1 MIFVLKSDVQASAQ
15 KAAQLVSQQT
25 ELFKAIGF
33 AALRARASMME
44 PGKVIKFGSFEF
56 VVDED
61 EFGEWV
67 VVQII
72 LPRKEIEV
80 LGKAKA
86 EELGMDIE
94 SLDGAERNRWLGDF
108 LDRLKELL
116 KKWQDIKCHV
126 GPGENLTFEKSSYR
140 KGSKDWR

>member
-1 MIFVLKSDVQASAQ
+1 MIFVLNSDVQASAQ

-33 AALRARASMME
+33 AALRARASMLE

-67 VVQII
+67 VVQMIV
-72 LPRKEIEV
+72 PRKDIEL
-80 LGKAKA
+80 LGEAKA
-86 EELGMDIE
+86 EELGIDIE
-94 SLDGAERNRWLGDF
+94 SLEGAQRNRWREDF
-108 LDRLKELL
+108 MDQLKKLL
-116 KKWQDIKCHV
+116 KKWQDIGCHI

-140 KGSKDWR
+140 KVSKDWR

>member
-1 MIFVLKSDVQASAQ
+1 MIFVLKSDIQASAQ
-15 KAAQLVSQQT
+15 KAALLVSQQT

-33 AALRARASMME
+33 AALRARASMVE

-72 LPRKEIEV
+72 LPSKEIEE

-86 EELGMDIE
+86 EELGISIE
-94 SLDGAERNRWLGDF
+94 SLSCAERIRWMGDF
-108 LDRLKELL
+108 MDRLKELL
-116 KKWQDIKCHV
+116 KKWQDIKYHV

>member
-1 MIFVLKSDVQASAQ
+1 MIFVLKSDIQASAQ

-25 ELFKAIGF
+25 ELFKAMGF
-33 AALRARASMME
+33 AALRARASIVE

-80 LGKAKA
+80 LGIAKA
-86 EELGMDIE
+86 EELGIDIE
-94 SLDGAERNRWLGDF
+94 SLEGAQRSMWIDDF
-108 LDRLKELL
+108 MDLLKELL
-116 KKWQDIKCHV
+116 KKWQDIKCHI

-140 KGSKDWR
+140 KGAKDWR